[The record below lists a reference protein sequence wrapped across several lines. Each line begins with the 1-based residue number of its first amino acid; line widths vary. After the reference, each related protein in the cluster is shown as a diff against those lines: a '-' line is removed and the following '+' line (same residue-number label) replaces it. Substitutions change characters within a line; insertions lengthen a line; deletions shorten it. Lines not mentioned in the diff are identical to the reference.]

1 MEAPVAASIALAGVL
16 LKLGSYGLLVFCPLL
31 LHPVLLLYIR
41 ISLLGRI
48 ACSLICTRQWDA
60 KRLIAFSS
68 VVHMGVVTVG
78 VAVGRELGYLCAV
91 LIVVAHGV
99 CSPLLFAL
107 AYQLYLASHRRMLTA
122 NRGRLSTPL
131 AVLGLFTLL
140 AVNMGVPPFLN
151 LWREVLIF
159 ARLLAYAA
167 HALWILLPVA
177 FLSALYNL
185 FIYVRVVHGKESGR
199 GAEISGS

>member
-1 MEAPVAASIALAGVL
+1 
-16 LKLGSYGLLVFCPLL
+16 
-31 LHPVLLLYIR
+31 
-41 ISLLGRI
+41 
-48 ACSLICTRQWDA
+48 
-60 KRLIAFSS
+60 
-68 VVHMGVVTVG
+68 MGVVTVG

-131 AVLGLFTLL
+131 AVMGLFSLL
-140 AVNMGVPPFLN
+140 AVNIGVPPFLN

-159 ARLLAYAA
+159 AGLLAYAA
-167 HALWILLPVA
+167 HALWVLLPVA

-185 FIYVRVVHGKESGR
+185 FIYVRVVHGKERGR
-199 GAEISGS
+199 GAEFSGPWSCIHSVGLSLLLAGGLGLWG